1 MTNRALN
8 EALYYRQEPDDE
20 YYTQYEDIVAE
31 MKHYTDFLRGKK
43 VLCPCDDVNMSE
55 FPRYFSEKYSSIGL
69 AGLRCVGYSKDSQIC
84 DLYEYDGTTKKF
96 GIGNWNGDYRAKEA
110 QELFAWCDVV
120 ITNPPFS
127 QLRPMVEMLFEYGKH
142 FIIIG
147 NSNTLHTNLMF
158 ELIRKKLLQAG
169 HTQPK
174 VFDTP
179 TGKKKLG
186 FCCWLTNTGLGVG
199 EKWREL
205 TTDYDEKNCVPID
218 DNPAIIRVHR
228 LKHIPRNYSG
238 LMVVPY
244 TLLLSG
250 YGQFELLGLLRPH
263 VNGKEHF
270 TGILCRFKQEYLDLI

>member
-1 MTNRALN
+1 MSNKALN
-8 EALYYRQEPDDE
+8 EALYYRSEPDDE
-20 YYTQYEDIVAE
+20 YYTLYEDIVAE
-31 MKHYTDFLRGKK
+31 MNYYTDFLRGKK

-55 FPRYFSEKYSSIGL
+55 FPRYFYENYKNLGL
-69 AGLRCVGYSKDSQIC
+69 AGLMCVGYEKSSEKC
-84 DLYEYDGTTKKF
+84 DLYEYDGATQKF
-96 GIGNWNGDYRAKEA
+96 GIGDWNGDYRSKEA
-110 QELFAWCDVV
+110 QKLFEWCDVV

-127 QLRPMVEMLFEYGKH
+127 QLRPMIEMLFEYGKH

-158 ELIRKKLLQAG
+158 SLVQAGLLQAG

-179 TGKKKLG
+179 TGRKKLG

-199 EKWREL
+199 KEWREL
-205 TTDYDEKNCVPID
+205 TVDYDEKNCVLVD
-218 DNPAIIRVHR
+218 DLPDTIRVSR
-228 LKHIPRNYSG
+228 LKHIPRNYKG
-238 LMVVPY
+238 TMVVPF

-270 TGILCRFKQEYLDLI
+270 TGIVCKFKQEYTDLL